1 MNTDYIKF
9 LVVYIVIDMIWIIGA
24 NKWHT
29 NNVKSVQKSP
39 LDINLTAAGLY
50 YLLAPLSY
58 VFIIKPLSK
67 NKKEIVKNAM
77 LVGLLMYGTFD
88 LTNKALFKNYSWK
101 YTFADMLWGMTS
113 MTATSVIVN
122 SF

>member
-24 NKWHT
+24 SKWHMNT
-29 NNVKSVQKSP
+29 IKSVQKSP
-39 LDINLTAAGLY
+39 GDINFTAAGLY

-67 NKKEIVKNAM
+67 TKKELVKNSII
-77 LVGLLMYGTFD
+77 VGLLMYGTFD
-88 LTNKALFKNYSWK
+88 LTNKALFKDYPWK
-101 YTFADMLWGMTS
+101 YTFADMMWGMTS
-113 MTATSVIVN
+113 ITTTSLIVN